1 MAKNESKRK
10 HAPFV
15 EDGIYHIFNRGI
27 NGCSIFSSDR
37 NRDFFLSRMQR
48 YILPYF
54 DLFAW
59 VLMDNHFHILVQVK
73 SLNEAFLEEAKKENT
88 LIGKQFLID
97 QAIDPFL
104 VSQYKRW
111 FNSYVKAYNKEQERS
126 GSLLEKRF
134 CRIRVDS
141 FHYAQKL
148 VDYIHYNPVEHG
160 FAERPQDWQYSS
172 TGTKKERFKVLT
184 TA

>member
-1 MAKNESKRK
+1 MSKNEAKRK

-15 EDGIYHIFNRGI
+15 ENGLYHIYNRGI

-54 DLFAW
+54 HLHAW
-59 VLMDNHFHILVQVK
+59 VLMDNHFHFLLQVK
-73 SLNEAFLEEAKKENT
+73 VLDQAFLEEAKQEYT
-88 LIGKQFLID
+88 LIAKQFLLD
-97 QAIDPFL
+97 QAINPFL
-104 VSQYKRW
+104 VSQFKRW
-111 FNSYVKAYNKEQERS
+111 FNSYVKAYNKEQERT

-134 CRIRVDS
+134 CRIQIESYQYGR
-141 FHYAQKL
+141 QL
-148 VDYIHYNPVEHG
+148 RDYIHFNPVSHG
-160 FAERPQDWQYSS
+160 FAERPEDWTYSS
-172 TGTKKERFKVLT
+172 FGKKGAIFPFAQ